1 MASAVTWL
9 GNGIRVRF
17 RFDTCTFDFN
27 PSCEQRR
34 YQIRLTLKPTKIVV
48 PSILVGAKGVFVGA
62 LSVAKVS
69 LWCPDLKT
77 DAKDS

>member
-1 MASAVTWL
+1 M
-9 GNGIRVRF
+9 NKEDIRYGF
-17 RFDTCTFDFN
+17 
-27 PSCEQRR
+27 
-34 YQIRLTLKPTKIVV
+34 TLKPTKIVV

-77 DAKDS
+77 DT